1 MTDTILD
8 RLVASLTVAAD
19 LSRAYQMRPAAVLW
33 TDHEGQWRGLA
44 ERLGEMLPQLLLF
57 GDYAPKESR
66 GPAIWIK
73 CMLAR
78 QLEDADWPAKSVPII
93 YLPGVSRADLRAIE
107 TCPRELQPLAE
118 LQYRACSGARSMA
131 ATGR

>member
-1 MTDTILD
+1 MTETVLD
-8 RLVASLTVAAD
+8 RLLVSLRSAANI
-19 LSRAYQMRPAAVLW
+19 SRAEQVRPAAVLW
-33 TDHEGQWRGLA
+33 TDQESQWQPVAG
-44 ERLGEMLPQLLLF
+44 RLREMVPELLVF
-57 GDYAPKESR
+57 GDHAPEQRR

-78 QLEDADWPAKSVPII
+78 TLDEADWLATAVPII

-118 LQYRACSGARSMA
+118 LQYRGLF
-131 ATGR
+131 